1 MTDGQVLE
9 KFYRERLEEQI
20 IAYLAEQKGLS
31 LDEAMDLYY
40 RSRLSQKI
48 YEGRFGVQYLDY
60 RVLAQILTETEPEL
74 FGSSVSLAER

>member
-60 RVLAQILTETEPEL
+60 RVLVQILTETEPEL
-74 FGSSVSLAER
+74 FGSSFSLAER

>member
-60 RVLAQILTETEPEL
+60 RVLVQILTETEPEL
-74 FGSSVSLAER
+74 FGSSVSFAER

>member
-9 KFYRERLEEQI
+9 KFYRERREEQI
-20 IAYLAEQKGLS
+20 IAYLAELKDLS
-31 LDEAMDLYY
+31 LEEAMDLYY

-60 RVLAQILTETEPEL
+60 RVLVQILTETEPEL

>member
-74 FGSSVSLAER
+74 FGSSVSFAER